1 MKERKKKGF
10 EKLCINCQQ
19 FRCLSLSWC
28 RFSTRFCQLE
38 EFFCGRSSQ
47 YKIVGTYIY
56 THNSFKGSKPC
67 AFFLHIKR
75 CIFFLKKFFFFNDFH
90 EISSYTGSCFINTC
104 TWTEIRSTIV
114 KQCECVTKDIIPWC
128 LFLLHVGG
136 LSLLDKCIHVD
147 QTCLHGQNPVK
158 YSWYEWWKAC
168 S

>member
-1 MKERKKKGF
+1 MKDQHDCPFCVTVSWSCILFIGTVHTGKRLSVVEHYQLFWNSLLLQLLDFSQLICLKIEHHCITRVRKKKKGF

-56 THNSFKGSKPC
+56 TQQLYGLKTMC
-67 AFFLHIKR
+67 IFLHIKR

-90 EISSYTGSCFINTC
+90 EI
-104 TWTEIRSTIV
+104 RSL
-114 KQCECVTKDIIPWC
+114 W
-128 LFLLHVGG
+128 
-136 LSLLDKCIHVD
+136 
-147 QTCLHGQNPVK
+147 
-158 YSWYEWWKAC
+158 
-168 S
+168 

>member
-1 MKERKKKGF
+1 MQHLHLIPVCKSRAVNTVLMKDQHDCPFCVTVSWSCILFIGTVHTGKRLSVVEHYLFWNSLLLQLLDFSQLICLKIEHHCITRERKEKKGF

-56 THNSFKGSKPC
+56 IHNSFMGSKPC

-75 CIFFLKKFFFFNDFH
+75 CIFFLKKFFF
-90 EISSYTGSCFINTC
+90 
-104 TWTEIRSTIV
+104 
-114 KQCECVTKDIIPWC
+114 
-128 LFLLHVGG
+128 
-136 LSLLDKCIHVD
+136 
-147 QTCLHGQNPVK
+147 
-158 YSWYEWWKAC
+158 
-168 S
+168 